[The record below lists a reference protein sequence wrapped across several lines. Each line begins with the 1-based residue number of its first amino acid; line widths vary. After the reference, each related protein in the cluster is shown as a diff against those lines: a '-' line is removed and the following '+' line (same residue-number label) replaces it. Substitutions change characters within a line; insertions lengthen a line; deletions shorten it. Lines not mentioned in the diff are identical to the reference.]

1 MKRCAIVQFEP
12 RHEEVIP
19 SLVAACNA
27 NGYRPRIFLHRRI
40 LKLRG
45 DIMAL
50 MPDLEFDVH
59 YAPLS
64 MPDYRAADAPDHIRK
79 TIAAIEAAEHG
90 FVLMASLSR
99 EKAAIWA
106 QGVTKPLIMVLHN
119 LDHFSQMALL
129 RETLEM
135 PNAHY
140 ISLSAHV
147 TAEWISR
154 MGKAHMDR
162 IATLEPFY
170 WIDGPTPRPDQPRRV
185 VIPGNI
191 NTRTRDYPGLL
202 DLLSKRLDAY
212 ENLHFVL
219 PSGGGDRA
227 KIESEILARGLSS
240 RFTCVPL
247 DKSGQVGHAAYF
259 DALAGTQVIH
269 PLMPFDYEQYQRI
282 KITSALSSSVGF
294 CVPIIMDRWS
304 EACYRAPMLVSDSGL
319 EASLIRVSEASDTEL
334 YDLQAALKSYRRA
347 ALKRGA
353 AELGRLLKQCA

>member
-50 MPDLEFDVH
+50 VPGLEFDVE
-59 YAPLS
+59 YVPLS
-64 MPDYRAADAPDHIRK
+64 TPDYRAADAPKHIK
-79 TIAAIEAAEHG
+79 STMAAIEAAEHD

-99 EKAAIWA
+99 PKAASWA
-106 QGVTKPLIMVLHN
+106 RGVKKPLIMVLHN
-119 LDHFSQMALL
+119 LDQFSQMAPL
-129 RETLEM
+129 RETLQM
-135 PNAHY
+135 PNARY

-154 MGKAHMDR
+154 VGKAHMDR

-170 WIDGPTPRPDQPRRV
+170 WIDDPEPKLGQPRQV
-185 VIPGNI
+185 VIPGNV
-191 NTRTRDYPGLL
+191 NMRTRDYPGLL
-202 DLLSKRLDAY
+202 NLLGNRPDAFQ
-212 ENLHFVL
+212 NLHFIL

-227 KIESEILARGLSS
+227 KVESEIQDRKLDAR
-240 RFTCVPL
+240 FKCVPL
-247 DKSGQVGHAAYF
+247 DNSGQVGHAAYF
-259 DALAGTQVIH
+259 DALAGAQVIH

-282 KITSALSSSVGF
+282 KITSALSSSGGF
-294 CVPIIMDRWS
+294 CVPIVMDRWS
-304 EACYRAPMLVSDSGL
+304 EACYRPPMLIADNGL
-319 EASLIRVSEASDTEL
+319 EASLTRISEASDAEL
-334 YDLQAALKSYRRA
+334 SDLQAALKSYRRS
-347 ALKRGA
+347 ALSNGA
-353 AELGRLLKQCA
+353 VGLRRLIEQ